1 MERGTRQPSAWLST
15 HTRAALRQ
23 LPGFAARPIGGS
35 LARNPN
41 LRIDAMPDGT
51 TPSDATRRHRV
62 PDPAGRVS
70 RAIQAGGRILS
81 DLLVPPLCLSC
92 RSPLSGHDSLCATC
106 WSGIDFIRAPL
117 CDRLGIPLPYDT
129 GEPRTVS
136 AGALADPPRYDR
148 ARAVARYAGT
158 MRELIHALK
167 YGDQH
172 HMVRLFGRWLAVAA
186 AELAAD
192 AHLIVPVPLAR
203 SRLWSRRF
211 NQSALVAAALGRETG
226 IAHDPLALIK
236 KRATPSQVGLT
247 LEARRRNVEGAFAVD
262 PARRASIKGRNIILV
277 DDVVTTGA
285 TVEACAIALRRAG
298 AARIDVAAL
307 GRVTGDIPTDA

>member
-1 MERGTRQPSAWLST
+1 
-15 HTRAALRQ
+15 
-23 LPGFAARPIGGS
+23 
-35 LARNPN
+35 
-41 LRIDAMPDGT
+41 MPDGST
-51 TPSDATRRHRV
+51 THDPNRRTSSPRE
-62 PDPAGRVS
+62 AGWIS
-70 RAIQAGGRILS
+70 RTVAAGSRMLA
-81 DLLVPPLCLSC
+81 DLLVPPVCVAC
-92 RSPLSGHDSLCATC
+92 REPIAGHDTVCAAC
-106 WSGIDFIRAPL
+106 WSRIDFIRSPL

-136 AGALADPPRYDR
+136 AAALADPPRYDR

-226 IAHDPLALIK
+226 IVHDPLALFK

-262 PARRASIKGRNIILV
+262 PARRGSIKGRNIILV

-298 AARIDVAAL
+298 AARVDVAAL
-307 GRVTGDIPTDA
+307 ARVTGDIPTDA